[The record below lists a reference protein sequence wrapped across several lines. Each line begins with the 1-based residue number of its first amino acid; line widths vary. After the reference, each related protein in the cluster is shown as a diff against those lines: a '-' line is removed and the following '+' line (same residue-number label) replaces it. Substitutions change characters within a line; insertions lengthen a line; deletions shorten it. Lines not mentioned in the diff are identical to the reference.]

1 MRTSNIPEMS
11 QSLGDIYCRLRVLET
26 LLSSQEAVNQMDTN
40 ATDGALSLLADALE
54 ALNTIIEDMS
64 ELKEKTCKIEQLQ
77 KVQHATIQSLSWQN

>member
-11 QSLGDIYCRLRVLET
+11 QSLGDIYCRLRALET
-26 LLSSQEAVNQMDTN
+26 LLSSQEAMKQMDTD

-64 ELKEKTCKIEQLQ
+64 NLKEKTCDIEQLQ
-77 KVQHATIQSLSWQN
+77 KVQHATIKSLLWQN